1 MDNADAIK
9 TAAPGIK
16 PLKVC
21 HLITST
27 QVGGAETQL
36 KQLIQASDPA
46 RLEHHVMSLEPL
58 GELASGMKQ
67 AGARLTS
74 LNLVKNPLSIP
85 GGFIR
90 LRAWLKKTRPHVIH
104 TWMYH
109 ADLMGLLAAKSL
121 GRREVLWSLRC
132 SNLDLS
138 KYSRATRLVVSACS
152 SLSSWPALIVANSQ
166 AGRDWHVKL
175 GYPREKML
183 LVPNGIDTRVFR
195 PDDEIRSKR
204 RGELGLDSSDL
215 LVGHVGRDD
224 PAKDHA
230 GLLEAFCILVQ
241 KNPRARLLLI
251 GQGLGPD
258 NPVFAACTKPPLAGR
273 CFHLGRRSDVAEWYP
288 AMDAYV
294 SSSLSEG
301 LPNVVAEAMS
311 CGVAPVVT
319 DAGDSRIMVG
329 DCGLVAPP
337 GRPAELCRA
346 LETILQMP
354 AGRRRD
360 LGMAARRRIESGYSI
375 EALLRGTM
383 EAYRRLAPAAC

>member
-1 MDNADAIK
+1 MDTSDDLK
-9 TAAPGIK
+9 TASHGSK

-21 HLITST
+21 HIITST

-58 GELASGMKQ
+58 GELACGIKQ
-67 AGARLTS
+67 AGALVAS
-74 LNLVKNPLSIP
+74 LNLVKNPLCIP

-90 LRAWLKKTRPHVIH
+90 LRACLKKTRPHVIH

-109 ADLMGLLAAKSL
+109 ADLMGILAAKSL
-121 GRREVLWSLRC
+121 GRKEALWSLRC

-138 KYSRATRLVVSACS
+138 RYSRATKLVVSACS
-152 SLSSWPALIVANSQ
+152 RLSSWPALIVANSQ

-183 LVPNGIDTRVFR
+183 VVPNGIDPDLFR
-195 PDDEIRSKR
+195 PDQEIRQKR
-204 RGELGLDSSDL
+204 RVELGLRDDDF
-215 LVGHVGRDD
+215 LVGHVGRHD

-230 GLLEAFCILVQ
+230 GLLKAFCSLVQ
-241 KNPRARLLLI
+241 EIPRARLLLI
-251 GQGLGPD
+251 GQGLSPD
-258 NPVFAACTKPPLAGR
+258 NPVFAACAEPPLAGR
-273 CFHLGRRSDVAEWYP
+273 CFLLGRRLDVADWYP
-288 AMDAYV
+288 AMDAFV

-311 CGVAPVVT
+311 CAVAPVVT

-329 DCGLVAPP
+329 DCGLVVPP
-337 GRPAELCRA
+337 GRPGELSRA
-346 LETILQMP
+346 LKRMMQMP
-354 AGRRRD
+354 LSQRLN
-360 LGMAARRRIESGYSI
+360 LGLAARRRIESGYSVS
-375 EALLRGTM
+375 AMLQATM
-383 EAYRRLAPAAC
+383 EVYRRMTPHAH